1 MFFTP
6 TFALALAVS
15 GPVAT
20 PAVVASPRVPAQ
32 DIEIDVRVLGVRGD
46 LVEIDRGTNAG
57 AALGDQVVLRPL
69 GQPEVT
75 GTVRAVTADSASVLL
90 NTASVAVAP
99 GVPGVLRV
107 PPGRFSDPDAPRTTG
122 QPPPVWRNPDDQW
135 EEGLP
140 LLAEARSPK
149 AEERPTEW
157 SGRGWLG
164 GYYLKDDGSLPRDD
178 SVGRLGL
185 ALEGRN
191 PFGHGG
197 RMHVAA
203 ELRSERTDYTDPDLE
218 DSSDSYLRI
227 DELSYEWGGV
237 RDEARRYEVGR
248 FLSYT
253 FPELGLLDGGEF
265 SHRFDG
271 GARVGASLGTLPA
284 LDEERSFENAPQV
297 ALWALVPFAE
307 DGRGELGVALQETWY
322 DGEQDRDLWL
332 TRARWTDGNA
342 WRADATT
349 WVDLYRS
356 DDVGKSEGLELTEAH
371 TSLTRTFESG
381 AGARVDVGYVQ
392 FPSLRRYRAQDL
404 SEEVLRDANT
414 STASLSSWLPQG
426 DHGTWNG
433 HLGAWTDEDDDGG
446 WVDLGYD
453 RRFEGDRIERGSLA
467 LFLSDSQDG
476 DVVGARSRVSG
487 PGLGGRWSL
496 GLDLGLYERL
506 ATDGSTED
514 LLQGALRPGWS
525 GAFKGGWFLYVDGG
539 IGFGDDQDV
548 LSLEFTLQRSF

>member
-1 MFFTP
+1 MLPTP
-6 TFALALAVS
+6 TFALALAVV
-15 GPVAT
+15 GLAT
-20 PAVVASPRVPAQ
+20 ESAVSAPLMATQ
-32 DIEIDVRVLGVRGD
+32 DVEVDVRVLAVRGD

-75 GTVRAVTADSASVLL
+75 GTVRAVSADSASVLL
-90 NTASVAVAP
+90 NTTSAAVAP

-107 PPGRFSDPDAPRTTG
+107 PEGRFPDPEAARATG

-140 LLAEARSPK
+140 LLAEVQSPRP
-149 AEERPTEW
+149 AERPTEW

-191 PFGHGG
+191 PFGQGG
-197 RMHVAA
+197 RLHFGGEV
-203 ELRSERTDYTDPDLE
+203 RSERTDFTDPDLE
-218 DSSDSYLRI
+218 DDSSAYLRI

-237 RDEARRYEVGR
+237 RGEPQRYEIGR
-248 FLSYT
+248 FLPFV
-253 FPELGLLDGGEF
+253 FPELGLLDGAEL

-271 GARVGASLGTLPA
+271 GARIGGSLGTSPA

-322 DGEQDRDLWL
+322 EGEQDRDLWL
-332 TRARWTDGNA
+332 TRARWTDGGA

-371 TSLTRTFESG
+371 ASVTRSSESG
-381 AGARVDVGYVQ
+381 AGARVDVGFVQ
-392 FPSLRRYRAQDL
+392 FPSLRRYREQDL

-414 STASLSSWLPQG
+414 STASLSGWLPQG
-426 DHGTWNG
+426 ERGTWNG
-433 HLGAWTDEDDDGG
+433 HLGAWSDEDDDGG
-446 WVDLGYD
+446 WVDVGYD
-453 RRFEGDRIERGSLA
+453 HRFEGDVIERGSLA
-467 LFLSDSQDG
+467 FLVSDSQDG
-476 DVVGARSRVSG
+476 DVLGARSRVSG
-487 PGLGGRWSL
+487 PGLGGQWSL
-496 GLDLGLYERL
+496 GVDFGLYERL

-525 GAFKGGWFLYVDGG
+525 GAFKGGWFLYIDGG